1 MVWPSLFSLIVISIY
16 KLELF
21 IDSKYMYD
29 ITKNKKAAMRNHNCL
44 ILSVGVDG
52 IEPPTLCL

>member
-1 MVWPSLFSLIVISIY
+1 MVWPPLFSLIIISIY
-16 KLELF
+16 KQELI

-44 ILSVGVDG
+44 KLSVGVDG